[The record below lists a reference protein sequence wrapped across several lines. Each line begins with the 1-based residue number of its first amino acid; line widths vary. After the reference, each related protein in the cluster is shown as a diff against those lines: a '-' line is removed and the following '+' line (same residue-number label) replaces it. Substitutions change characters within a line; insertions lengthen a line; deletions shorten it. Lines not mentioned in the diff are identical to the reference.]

1 MRRKGSRNKGYWF
14 RSGRGWYVTE
24 GTSSI
29 PLRDVK
35 GNHIKSRDQEEE
47 AKEAYHRYSLDRKP
61 KVSTLTVR
69 EGCEHYLAHAEANGA
84 TQTFNLRAGY
94 LYDLCKGFPAK
105 FRESDTKPTSK
116 DRIHSGYG
124 DKPLMELSKL
134 DVERWIRAHP
144 GWKAPRTA
152 LQAVRRMANYCDE
165 NGLIESS
172 PLRGLKVP
180 KSGKRVAYIAPE
192 VEEAIYQ
199 HARPALALAARVC
212 ILTGARP
219 DIEFGS
225 LEPRHV
231 EETPQGQRWVFP
243 PEESKGRQ
251 KGRTIYA
258 PPEIAEIVRKRIKR
272 QSKRGKVFRNESG
285 EAWNLRGMQ
294 TAFRRLKKRL
304 LREGVEV
311 EDPFV
316 PYTCRHTYAKRM
328 LGGYWGKPVTLEVL
342 AGLMGNTPK
351 ICWEHYAAWSEQYTE
366 PFWQAISRSETSPE
380 ELEG

>member
-14 RSGRGWYVTE
+14 RTGRGWYVTE
-24 GTSSI
+24 ESSSI
-29 PLRDVK
+29 PLCDVN
-35 GNHIKSRDQEEE
+35 GNHIKSADAAEE
-47 AKEAYHRYSLDRKP
+47 AKEAYARHLLGRKP

-69 EGCEHYLAHAEANGA
+69 EGCEIYLDHAESNGA
-84 TQTFNLRAGY
+84 AQTFNLRAGY
-94 LYDLCKGFPAK
+94 LYDLCNGLPAK
-105 FRESDTKPTSK
+105 FRESGTKPTSK

-124 DKPLMELSKL
+124 DKPLMELTKL

-180 KSGKRVAYIAPE
+180 KAGKRVAYISSE

-199 HARPALALAARVC
+199 HARPALALAVKVC

-219 DIEFGS
+219 DIEFAS

-231 EETPQGQRWVFP
+231 EEMPQGQRWVFP
-243 PEESKGRQ
+243 ANESKGRQ
-251 KGRTIYA
+251 RGRTIYV
-258 PPEIAEIVRKRIKR
+258 PTEVAEIVRKRIKR
-272 QSKRGKVFRNESG
+272 QRSGKVFRNESG
-285 EAWNLRGMQ
+285 EAWSLRGLQ
-294 TAFRRLKKRL
+294 SAYRRLKKHL
-304 LREGVEV
+304 LRKGVEV
-311 EDPFV
+311 DEPFV
-316 PYTCRHTYAKRM
+316 PYVCRHTYAKRM

-351 ICWEHYAAWSEQYTE
+351 ICWEHYAQWSEQYVE
-366 PFWQAISRSETSPE
+366 PFWQAISRGETSPE
-380 ELEG
+380 ELAG